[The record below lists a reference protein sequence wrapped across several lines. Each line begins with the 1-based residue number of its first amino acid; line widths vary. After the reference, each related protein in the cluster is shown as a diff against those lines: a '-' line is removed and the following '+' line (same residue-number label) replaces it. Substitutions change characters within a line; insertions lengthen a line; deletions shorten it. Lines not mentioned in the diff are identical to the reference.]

1 VRQRQWDG
9 ADQHSDPD
17 MVPGEQYPSG
27 DRRLAD
33 VSGGLI

>member
-1 VRQRQWDG
+1 MLLR
-9 ADQHSDPD
+9 APY
-17 MVPGEQYPSG
+17 PYPSG

>member
-1 VRQRQWDG
+1 MPELKWKYGYFLVVG
-9 ADQHSDPD
+9 
-17 MVPGEQYPSG
+17 VFKQYPSG